1 MTVPIAP
8 ADRRKWPAE
17 ILTPDEVAAIIG
29 ACSAKSRTG
38 IRNRAMITL
47 LYKSGLRISEVIGY
61 PGRDETQY
69 TAPDGQVKTQKPRD
83 PIPPLKEA
91 SIDFSQHAI
100 RVLDT
105 KSGKAQTR
113 GFHPSADD
121 TLHRWFDAR
130 RQLAGVNGRQP
141 AFCALD
147 GSPLAE
153 TYVRAL
159 LGRLKAKAGVEKR
172 VHPHGFRHTFAC
184 ELLFRGVDVV
194 SISKLLGHSSVAVT
208 QRYLDHLT
216 NDQAI
221 AKLVA
226 VDWPDLEG

>member
-1 MTVPIAP
+1 MTSPSGPVVQ
-8 ADRRKWPAE
+8 KWPAE
-17 ILTPDEVAAIIG
+17 ILTPAEVAAIIG
-29 ACSAKSRTG
+29 ACSVRSRTG

-61 PGRDETQY
+61 PGRGGTQY
-69 TAPDGQVKTQKPRD
+69 TAPDGQVRTQKPRD
-83 PIPPLKEA
+83 PIAPLKEA
-91 SIDFSQHAI
+91 NIDFSQHAI
-100 RVLDT
+100 RILDT

-113 GFHPSADD
+113 GFHPSVDD
-121 TLHRWFDAR
+121 ALHRWFDVR
-130 RQLAGVNGRQP
+130 RQLPGVNGRQP

-159 LGRLKAKAGVEKR
+159 LGRLKDKAGVEKR

-208 QRYLDHLT
+208 QRYLDHMT

-221 AKLVA
+221 ARLVA